1 MTTEYRHKS
10 LFDCIALSHV
20 SNPESVFQPIAYS
33 FDVTLCIQ
41 DAVTLTPEFLPSY
54 AYCNSI
60 GFIHGLV

>member
-33 FDVTLCIQ
+33 FDVILCMQ
-41 DAVTLTPEFLPSY
+41 DEVTNNAQAQQTKQF
-54 AYCNSI
+54 
-60 GFIHGLV
+60 